1 MRVVPIKRLSASVI
15 LGFLAYGFVVTALA
29 EQTATADNPL
39 VVKIEDFH
47 AALLDMMKSAAP
59 RNDKVLSLESI
70 VDTMFDL
77 PTISRISLGRTWSTL
92 DAEAKAQFAA
102 RLRQLIAVTYVDRF
116 GDFNNQKFVT
126 VGIQEAPRGWVVKT
140 ELTRASGGIV
150 PLDYYFREDKVY
162 NVVADGVSDLSLRRA
177 DYSSIIKE
185 QGYEG
190 LLAHIDASIESQAG
204 DRAP

>member
-1 MRVVPIKRLSASVI
+1 MKRSIVFSI
-15 LGFLAYGFVVTALA
+15 LGFLLSGSAVTALA
-29 EQTATADNPL
+29 EQSTPAESPL
-39 VVKIEDFH
+39 VVMVEEFH
-47 AALLDMMKSAAP
+47 SALVDTMKSAAP
-59 RNDKVLSLESI
+59 RDAKVLSLEGI
-70 VDTMFDL
+70 VTALFDV

-102 RLRQLIAVTYVDRF
+102 RLQRLIAVTYVDRF
-116 GDFNNQKFVT
+116 GEFNNQKFAT
-126 VGIQEAPRGWVVKT
+126 IGIQEAPRGWVVKT
-140 ELTRASGGIV
+140 ELTRANGGIV
-150 PLDYYFREDKVY
+150 PLDYYFRQDKVY

-204 DRAP
+204 NRAP

>member
-1 MRVVPIKRLSASVI
+1 MKRSFASVV
-15 LGFLAYGFVVTALA
+15 LGFMLAGFVLTALA
-29 EQTATADNPL
+29 AQSATTENPL
-39 VVKIEDFH
+39 VEKIAEFH
-47 AALLDMMKSAAP
+47 ATLLDMMKSAAS
-59 RNDKVLSLESI
+59 RHDKVLNLEKV
-70 VDTMFDL
+70 VDTLFDV

-92 DAEAKAQFAA
+92 DAEAKAQFVA
-102 RLRQLIAVTYVDRF
+102 RLRQLITVTYVDRF
-116 GDFNNQKFVT
+116 GEFNNQKFLTLGV
-126 VGIQEAPRGWVVKT
+126 VEAPRGWLVKT

-190 LLAHIDASIESQAG
+190 LLAHIDASIESQAD
-204 DRAP
+204 DREP

>member
-1 MRVVPIKRLSASVI
+1 MTVVPMKHSLAPAA
-15 LGFLAYGFVVTALA
+15 LGFLLCAVVVTALA
-29 EQTATADNPL
+29 EQSAAAENPL
-39 VVKIEDFH
+39 IVKIEGFH
-47 AALLDMMKSAAP
+47 AALLDMMKSTAP
-59 RNDKVLSLESI
+59 RNDKVLSLDEN
-70 VDTMFDL
+70 VGALFDVA
-77 PTISRISLGRTWSTL
+77 TISRISLGRTWSTL
-92 DAEAKAQFAA
+92 DAEAKAQFVA
-102 RLRQLIAVTYVDRF
+102 RLRQLITVTYVDRF

-190 LLAHIDASIESQAG
+190 LLAHIDSSIESQAG
-204 DRAP
+204 NREP